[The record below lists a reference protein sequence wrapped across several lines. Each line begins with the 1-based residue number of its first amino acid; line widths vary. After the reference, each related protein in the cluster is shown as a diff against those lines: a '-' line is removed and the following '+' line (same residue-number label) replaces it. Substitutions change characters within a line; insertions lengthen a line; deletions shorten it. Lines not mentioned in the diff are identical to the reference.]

1 MAEYN
6 GSIELISGLVQKN
19 KADFPL
25 MEAHAVAVYETD
37 AEGSVTEIR
46 LDEKLQKIKDESTVS
61 PEMQETIV
69 NNAKEA
75 VFASEKYQTLST
87 TVEGNSSSIL
97 GIDNRLKTVESK
109 IDEGDNDKLKVQFEQ
124 AESMLYLFE
133 GEELIKPD
141 PSQGIDGNVIS
152 STTVTG
158 GSGGPSLN
166 YRLSLKV
173 LDDNTNLTFLGSDK
187 AVIKYRAEFLDTSAA
202 EGEDNLVPATLN
214 FKMTVTA
221 PSGAV
226 KNYSFKA
233 DSNTDLEYDVTEFLS
248 LGDNNIKLSVSYT
261 EDIEGTPVTIQSTK
275 RWIVKIVNMYL
286 TSTYDDSV
294 VKTSNTIITVKL
306 KEKKKKIET
315 RSWRTKYRGELYIH
329 ASISN
334 VPKERFNNEDFTTTL
349 TTPLFT
355 KITTSSKPLFLIKFS
370 AFSLSI
376 VTHSHNKNQDIR
388 NIFSKQL

>member
-1 MAEYN
+1 MAYN

-25 MEAHAVAVYETD
+25 MEAHAVAVYESD
-37 AEGSVTEIR
+37 AEGAITEIR
-46 LDEKLQKIKDESTVS
+46 LDEKLQKIKEESTVS
-61 PEMQETIV
+61 QEVQNTIV

-87 TVEGNSSSIL
+87 KVETNSSSIL
-97 GIDNRLKTVESK
+97 DVDNRLKSIESK
-109 IDEGDNDKLKVQFEQ
+109 ADDGDNDKLKVQFEQ

-133 GEELIKPD
+133 GESLIKPD

-173 LDDNTNLTFLGSDK
+173 LDESTNLTYLGSDK
-187 AVIKYRAEFLDTSAA
+187 AIIKYRADFIDTSAA

-221 PSGAV
+221 SSGAV

-233 DSNTDLEYDVTEFLS
+233 GAQEIARVYV
-248 LGDNNIKLSVSYT
+248 I
-261 EDIEGTPVTIQSTK
+261 P
-275 RWIVKIVNMYL
+275 
-286 TSTYDDSV
+286 
-294 VKTSNTIITVKL
+294 
-306 KEKKKKIET
+306 
-315 RSWRTKYRGELYIH
+315 
-329 ASISN
+329 
-334 VPKERFNNEDFTTTL
+334 
-349 TTPLFT
+349 
-355 KITTSSKPLFLIKFS
+355 
-370 AFSLSI
+370 
-376 VTHSHNKNQDIR
+376 
-388 NIFSKQL
+388 